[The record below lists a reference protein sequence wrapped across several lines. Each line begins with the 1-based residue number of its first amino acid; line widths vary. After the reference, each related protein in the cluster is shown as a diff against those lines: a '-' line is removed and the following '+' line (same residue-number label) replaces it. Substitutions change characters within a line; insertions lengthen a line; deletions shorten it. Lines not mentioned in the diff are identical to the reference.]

1 MRKPAAPEKR
11 YHLAFC
17 KELPVAYMRREAAT
31 PVIYKTQTTDP
42 MVVIGTIVVA
52 NGTPEFGELNHL
64 I

>member
-1 MRKPAAPEKR
+1 
-11 YHLAFC
+11 
-17 KELPVAYMRREAAT
+17 MRREAAT
-31 PVIYKTQTTDP
+31 PVIYKTKTTDP